1 MRAVALALSIL
12 CTACTNAQYV
22 ATVNSGTVINTSSA
36 HVRVDAVNPLGIAI
50 FAAML
55 ATAVSGDF
63 SAEPAYSGLNAGF
76 TDSIWRQ
83 PPPMNPDRAVAE
95 QDCTKPIELTGNL
108 RCR

>member
-1 MRAVALALSIL
+1 MRAAALAVSIL
-12 CTACTNAQYV
+12 CTACTHAQYV

-36 HVRVDAVNPLGIAI
+36 HVRVDALNPIGIAI
-50 FAAML
+50 FAATI

-63 SAEPAYSGLNAGF
+63 SGDPTYSSLNSGF
-76 TDSIWRQ
+76 TDPIWRQ